1 MFWRRFLP
9 GRGGPA
15 LSLSPGSGVR
25 KVADDHFS
33 TGVWAPTGPLR
44 LSRLTCV
51 ECGRRTTT
59 WEAFTAHRRA
69 CVGHLPPS
77 PAPAT
82 ATPPPAPLP
91 VDLAGAL
98 RGGRGFGTAVE

>member
-51 ECGRRTTT
+51 ACGHRAAT

-69 CVGHLPPS
+69 CAS
-77 PAPAT
+77 A
-82 ATPPPAPLP
+82 
-91 VDLAGAL
+91 
-98 RGGRGFGTAVE
+98 AVEDGVPTRAPKE